1 MTAPISY
8 SMAGAVAA
16 TGLSRST
23 LERAIRTGQLKAKR
37 TSKDDDDKP
46 TGTWVLTAAALQA
59 FIDGL
64 VDA

>member
-1 MTAPISY
+1 MTAPIAY
-8 SMAGAVAA
+8 SMAGAVET

-37 TSKDDDDKP
+37 TSTDDDGKP
-46 TGTWVLTAAALQA
+46 TGAWVFTAPALQA